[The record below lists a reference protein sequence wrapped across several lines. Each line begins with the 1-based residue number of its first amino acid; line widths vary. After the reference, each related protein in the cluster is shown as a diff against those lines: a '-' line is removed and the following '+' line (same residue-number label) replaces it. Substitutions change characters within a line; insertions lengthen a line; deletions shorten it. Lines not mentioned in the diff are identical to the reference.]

1 MQNHNL
7 FLLLSEYDL
16 EKLFTAPRT
25 KGAEDKKTRRAQSFY
40 YRTQITNYFEQFRSL
55 VEKENELCGFSLYEV
70 FFASSASLR

>member
-40 YRTQITNYFEQFRSL
+40 YKKQITNYFEQLRSL

>member
-7 FLLLSEYDL
+7 FFLSSEYDL

-40 YRTQITNYFEQFRSL
+40 YRKQITNYFEQLRSL
-55 VEKENELCGFSLYEV
+55 VEKENELCGFFLYEV

>member
-1 MQNHNL
+1 VQNHNL
-7 FLLLSEYDL
+7 FFLSSEYDL

-70 FFASSASLR
+70 FFVSSASLQ